1 MVPRGDDITMKR
13 LKTGVINTLSF
24 VKLSSFTVNSFD
36 VTLDKVV
43 GTGSLTI
50 TNLTDLNNLD
60 SCKDFIQLNVDLI
73 NNELE
78 GGEYELTITNSGD
91 SYKYLTE
98 VQDYQ
103 YNNLTTGIYS
113 DSVVLSN
120 QVDAEAPSEQQPNG
134 SDGTVSFDIE
144 LRDDVYGTMSSPY
157 YVRNTYFIQAI
168 ASAIH
173 NSITQIKTTLT
184 DSSGNEVS
192 NIVNVDD
199 FNFEPLLL
207 VFNDEPINYGDVAS
221 FVYEGLDSN
230 ASVVYTSDTY
240 TAIIPPK
247 IELYIADSLSSAND
261 MKLNGISGFDILNGD
276 TTTYNLYV
284 YLESNTSAQITIN
297 NSTAV
302 NDKVFNNAITGSLLG
317 TSPFTISPTEGAME
331 LVSSD
336 IIPSW
341 TSSVSERSVRYYS
354 IFNWTGGYTTP
365 LLNNIPNFYNFN
377 HYGIS
382 SNQVT
387 QRPYPKETLTIAG
400 TTFTLEGFSPILY
413 NSLTS
418 YATPPNDTL
427 SLYMGDGTYQI
438 NTNNVNSIA
447 VQQQYSDNSTEETII
462 TEAQLDGGQ
471 IFPAMQ
477 GDLWD
482 VVAYVSRINSSKTLV
497 HTKVWVKYG
506 SYWFNV
512 DNNSIDYPHFLL
524 ER

>member
-1 MVPRGDDITMKR
+1 MKR
-13 LKTGVINTLSF
+13 LKTGVVNTLSF

-43 GTGSLTI
+43 GNGSLTI

-60 SCKDFIQLNVDLI
+60 SCKDFIQINIDLLS
-73 NNELE
+73 NEIE
-78 GGEYELTITNSGD
+78 GGEYELTITNNGE

-120 QVDAEAPSEQQPNG
+120 QVDAQAPNEQQPDNIGGNNG
-134 SDGTVSFDIE
+134 TASFDIE
-144 LRDDVYGTMSSPY
+144 LRDDMYGTMSSPY

-168 ASAIH
+168 ASNIH
-173 NSITQIKTTLT
+173 SSITQIKTILT

-199 FNFEPLLL
+199 FDSEPLLL
-207 VFNDEPINYGDVAS
+207 VFGNEPINYGDVAS

-230 ASVVYTSDTY
+230 SIVVHTSDTY
-240 TAIIPPK
+240 ITIVPPK

-261 MKLNGISGFDILNGD
+261 MKSNGASGFSILNGD
-276 TTTYNLYV
+276 TTTYNLYA
-284 YLESNTSAQITIN
+284 YLESNTSSEITIN
-297 NSTAV
+297 NSTAI

-317 TSPFTISPTEGAME
+317 TSPFTISPTEGSME

-341 TSSVSERSVRYYS
+341 NSSISERSVRYYS

-377 HYGIS
+377 HYGVS

-387 QRPYPKETLTIAG
+387 QRPYEKETLTIAG
-400 TTFTLEGFSPILY
+400 TSFTLEGFSPILY

-427 SLYMGDGTYQI
+427 SLYMGDGSYQMNI
-438 NTNNVNSIA
+438 NNVNSIA
-447 VQQQYSDNSTEETII
+447 VQQKYSDNTTEETII

-482 VVAYVSRINSSKTLV
+482 VVAYVSRINPSKTLV